1 MRKSAIADLC
11 VRDASLR
18 DAPHHEAEF
27 LPAESFA
34 PRMAHRNAALL
45 ITTEYNAGFAPQ
57 RAAIAFGCIP
67 RMAHGVST
75 SRQMKTRPPFSG
87 APISGL
93 PEIGIKKAQVG

>member
-1 MRKSAIADLC
+1 MHKSAIADLC

-34 PRMAHRNAALL
+34 TRMAHRTAALL

-75 SRQMKTRPPFSG
+75 SRQMKNPVAVFGRTDL
-87 APISGL
+87 GL
-93 PEIGIKKAQVG
+93 ARDRH

>member
-1 MRKSAIADLC
+1 MWRRWRVRPM

-18 DAPHHEAEF
+18 DAPHHEAEL

-34 PRMAHRNAALL
+34 TRIAHRTAAVLV
-45 ITTEYNAGFAPQ
+45 TMENNAGFAPQ

-75 SRQMKTRPPFSG
+75 SRQMKNPAAVFGRR
-87 APISGL
+87 AEISVYHFAG
-93 PEIGIKKAQVG
+93 